1 MKLSKLFGSF
11 IFLCYICIKKR
22 NNLKYMK
29 TVGVILARLQ
39 PIHNGHLAL
48 IKKASVEN
56 DEVHVFIGSADKFN
70 ERNPIPI
77 NIRKRYA
84 ESAVKEANLENVT
97 FHLLDDLTNESDN
110 SHDWGFYLYSK
121 VVTEIQQSNFTI
133 YYSDG
138 FEIITSW
145 FPGFILRN
153 NVSLNLLARNAT
165 EEGIS
170 ATMVREMIVR
180 NDPALENAVP
190 SMVYN
195 ERAAI
200 KSLIELSTLKR

>member
-1 MKLSKLFGSF
+1 
-11 IFLCYICIKKR
+11 
-22 NNLKYMK
+22 MK
-29 TVGVILARLQ
+29 TIGVIIARLQ

-48 IKKASVEN
+48 VKKASLEN

-77 NIRKRYA
+77 NMRSEFADRA
-84 ESAVKEANLENVT
+84 FKEAGLDV
-97 FHLLDDLTNESDN
+97 HIHWLDDLSDENDN

-121 VVTEIQQSNFTI
+121 IVAEIQQSNFTI

-153 NVSLNLLARNAT
+153 NISLSLLARNAT
-165 EEGIS
+165 ESGIS
-170 ATMVREMIVR
+170 ATKVREMIV
-180 NDPALENAVP
+180 DDVDELKQVVP
-190 SMVYN
+190 SCVY
-195 ERAAI
+195 EARANLR
-200 KSLIELSTLKR
+200 SLIELSKLKS